1 MLSAL
6 FVAWM
11 NVQAGIIAKSN
22 QTKKLSSSSDGRLNG
37 TSVDSSHQ
45 SSDVSKVSQDVDMVF
60 IAAQNCLE
68 QLKTVL
74 SEGNELEYS
83 QDTVA
88 LNSMVGNTIKTWG
101 CASRFAL
108 LHPTTS
114 SASRDASHGVQE
126 MLKISKIVKDRAG
139 FDNVNNN
146 DFDDDEQ
153 AYFNF
158 QLIGQSYAEI
168 ISQLHQI
175 DSVLVEST
183 VTKKKDGVSTS
194 PTSFFSKEIAHVERM
209 LNEFDMYS
217 KKLSPRGNY
226 TSESTALRHR
236 LYKEILI
243 GCTKLTS
250 PSDYGHGIRLCKLIM
265 DQLSW
270 QEANC
275 NYDDNSGK
283 YINVR
288 DRPNITDLYTDMALL
303 TSTMIPIPQ
312 ERAYVLTTIWQ
323 NAKLFF
329 RQKLDRSTHRSTYY
343 RNSYATVNQ
352 SRLIGSMRM
361 AMGDWE
367 GTKSFIP
374 NLDEWRSL
382 PTIRTR
388 ARGNTWLAFVQ
399 DLLKNSA

>member
-1 MLSAL
+1 
-6 FVAWM
+6 
-11 NVQAGIIAKSN
+11 
-22 QTKKLSSSSDGRLNG
+22 
-37 TSVDSSHQ
+37 
-45 SSDVSKVSQDVDMVF
+45 MVF
-60 IAAQNCLE
+60 VAAQNCME
-68 QLKTVL
+68 ELKTVL
-74 SEGNELEYS
+74 TEGSKPKNS
-83 QDTVA
+83 QDAEA
-88 LNSMVGNTIKTWG
+88 LKSMIGNTIKTWG

-114 SASRDASHGVQE
+114 SASCDASHGVQE
-126 MLKISKIVKDRAG
+126 MLNIAKSVKDKAG
-139 FDNVNNN
+139 FDDDNKN
-146 DFDDDEQ
+146 DLDDDDEQ

-175 DSVLVEST
+175 DSALEST
-183 VTKKKDGVSTS
+183 AKKKEDDTS
-194 PTSFFSKEIAHVERM
+194 SSFTFFSKEIAHVERM
-209 LNEFDMYS
+209 LNEFDTYS
-217 KKLSPRGNY
+217 KNLSPRGNY
-226 TSESTALRHR
+226 SSESTALRHR
-236 LYKEILI
+236 LYKEILT
-243 GCTKLTS
+243 GCSKLTS

-275 NYDDNSGK
+275 NYDDSGK
-283 YINVR
+283 YINGR
-288 DRPNITDLYTDMALL
+288 NRPHVTDLYADMALL
-303 TSTMIPIPQ
+303 TGTFVPIPQ

-323 NAKLFF
+323 NAKPFF

-367 GTKSFIP
+367 GTEKFMR
-374 NLDEWRSL
+374 NFDEWRSF
-382 PTIRTR
+382 PTRR